1 MHTVSLHSNQMKM
14 ELWRGTEAVVIVAIS
29 LVVYIT
35 NIVLEISLDL
45 SRHNIQQ
52 DLIVLCL
59 SESSVGKPGFYS
71 ANRVARKKNSYDIY
85 YILINI
91 SMYTNYRGHSVL
103 GDWLIQI
110 VKSLNGLLLN
120 YHWSLLL
127 CSLNATSEDFQWLD
141 FLYYDKYH
149 DCVIFFH

>member
-1 MHTVSLHSNQMKM
+1 MKM

-35 NIVLEISLDL
+35 NIVLERLLEISLDL

-52 DLIVLCL
+52 DFIILCL
-59 SESSVGKPGFYS
+59 LESVGKPGFYS
-71 ANRVARKKNSYDIY
+71 ASRLARKKNSYDIY
-85 YILINI
+85 NILINI

-149 DCVIFFH
+149 DYVFFFFALSRF

>member
-1 MHTVSLHSNQMKM
+1 M
-14 ELWRGTEAVVIVAIS
+14 VIVAIS

-52 DLIVLCL
+52 DFIVLCL
-59 SESSVGKPGFYS
+59 SESVGKPGFYS

-103 GDWLIQI
+103 GD
-110 VKSLNGLLLN
+110 
-120 YHWSLLL
+120 
-127 CSLNATSEDFQWLD
+127 
-141 FLYYDKYH
+141 
-149 DCVIFFH
+149 

>member
-1 MHTVSLHSNQMKM
+1 M
-14 ELWRGTEAVVIVAIS
+14 VIVAIS

-52 DLIVLCL
+52 DFIVLCL
-59 SESSVGKPGFYS
+59 SESVGKPGFYS
-71 ANRVARKKNSYDIY
+71 ANRLARKKNSYDIY

-103 GDWLIQI
+103 GD
-110 VKSLNGLLLN
+110 
-120 YHWSLLL
+120 
-127 CSLNATSEDFQWLD
+127 
-141 FLYYDKYH
+141 
-149 DCVIFFH
+149 